1 MPSIKT
7 RIHPKKIIRYIYT
20 HTYTYTHT
28 HTHTHIYTQKWMTKS
43 VQLKFIYDRGKT
55 ENKLI
60 SKVWDSFTKLQ
71 LSHMMKYNMA
81 IKNYIAL
88 KC

>member
-1 MPSIKT
+1 MPRIKT
-7 RIHPKKIIRYIYT
+7 RIHPKKIIRYIYI
-20 HTYTYTHT
+20 YTHT
-28 HTHTHIYTQKWMTKS
+28 HTYIYTQKWMNKS
-43 VQLKFIYDRGKT
+43 VHLKFIYDREKT

-60 SKVWDSFTKLQ
+60 SNVWDSFTKLQ
-71 LSHMMKYNMA
+71 LSHMMKYNNG